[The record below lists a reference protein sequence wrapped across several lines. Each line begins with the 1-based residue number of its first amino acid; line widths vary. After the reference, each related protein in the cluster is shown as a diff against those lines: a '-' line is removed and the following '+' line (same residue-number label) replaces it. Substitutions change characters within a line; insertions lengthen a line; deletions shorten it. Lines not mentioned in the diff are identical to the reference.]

1 MKIIPFE
8 QRYAPDF
15 VKLNRQWLEGL
26 GLIEDADEKYLDSP
40 RESIIDRGGEIFF
53 AVEEKAV
60 LGTCAAVR
68 HSGEVVEI
76 AKLAVEP
83 SARRRGIGRLLV
95 QTVIDYARR
104 IGARKLWLV
113 SSTRL
118 ESALRLYE
126 SMGFVHIPPPPQ
138 PIYASADVYMELALF
153 DSARVFDRRQ
163 KKR

>member
-15 VKLNRQWLEGL
+15 AKLNRQWLEGL
-26 GLIEDADEKYLDSP
+26 GLLEDADEKYLNSP
-40 RESIIDRGGEIFF
+40 RESIIDRGGQIFF
-53 AVEEKAV
+53 AIEGQVV

-68 HSGEVVEI
+68 HSSEVVEI

-83 SARRRGIGRLLV
+83 SARRRGIGRLLIR
-95 QTVIDYARR
+95 TVIDYARGM
-104 IGARKLWLV
+104 GARKISLV

-126 SMGFVHIPPPPQ
+126 SMGFEHTPPPPK
-138 PIYASADVYMELALF
+138 PVYASANIYMELALS
-153 DSARVFDRRQ
+153 DAARIDF
-163 KKR
+163 